1 MKEIIYLNT
10 KLVNSMLAQLN
21 TGLITKLINEQGI
34 TDTKGESTNE
44 TVSSTLNYKGS
55 ITVFSGGVTSSD
67 TSTDATNVVFSKNNK
82 DLIESALDDYSLD
95 ILLNN
100 LQKENIIKN
109 ENLQDG
115 NLILSKGSISSYNFN
130 HLQDISNLSD
140 LKDILPD
147 YEQFCNVKQNL
158 KKAKFGSP
166 NYNMLKKQLTESTWY
181 NFKIFHDMSMYA
193 NNLLKENTLIKI
205 NEFVSIC
212 ENQYIRLSTPQ
223 LYFNNFSD
231 KNITVLAVI
240 ITKIN
245 EKVPNDFSKSLSES
259 NDFFK
264 NGPALISNIIFGS
277 SSILDENDFIVRP
290 IAIYYDLK

>member
-140 LKDILPD
+140 LKEILPD
-147 YEQFCNVKQNL
+147 YEQFCNVKQSL

-166 NYNMLKKQLTESTWY
+166 NY
-181 NFKIFHDMSMYA
+181 DMSMYA

>member
-44 TVSSTLNYKGS
+44 TVSSTLNYKGNVA
-55 ITVFSGGVTSSD
+55 VFSGGVTSAD
-67 TSTDATNVVFSKNNK
+67 TFTDATNVVFSKNT
-82 DLIESALDDYSLD
+82 
-95 ILLNN
+95 
-100 LQKENIIKN
+100 
-109 ENLQDG
+109 
-115 NLILSKGSISSYNFN
+115 
-130 HLQDISNLSD
+130 
-140 LKDILPD
+140 
-147 YEQFCNVKQNL
+147 
-158 KKAKFGSP
+158 P
-166 NYNMLKKQLTESTWY
+166 NYNNLKKQLADSHWY
-181 NFKIFHDMSMYA
+181 NFKLFNDISTYV
-193 NNLLKENTLIKI
+193 NNLFKENTLIKI

-212 ENQYIRLSTPQ
+212 ENQYLRLSTPQ

-231 KNITVLAVI
+231 KNITVLAFI

-245 EKVPNDFSKSLSES
+245 EKVPNEFSDSLSEL

-264 NGPALISNIIFGS
+264 NGPALISNIMLGS
-277 SSILDENDFIVRP
+277 TNVIDENDFIVRP

>member
-44 TVSSTLNYKGS
+44 TVSSALNYKGS
-55 ITVFSGGVTSSD
+55 MAFLSGAVTSAD
-67 TSTDATNVVFSKNNK
+67 TFTDATNAVFSKNNK
-82 DLIESALDDYSLD
+82 DLIETAMDDYSLD

-109 ENLQDG
+109 KNYQDG
-115 NLILSKGSISSYNFN
+115 NLILSKGCMSSYNFN
-130 HLQDISNLSD
+130 QLQDISNLAE
-140 LKDILPD
+140 LKNILPNYD
-147 YEQFCNVKQNL
+147 EFSNMENEL
-158 KKAKFGSP
+158 KKAKIGTP
-166 NYNMLKKQLTESTWY
+166 KYNNLKKKLEDSPWY
-181 NFKIFHDMSMYA
+181 NFKLFNDISMYV
-193 NNLLKENTLIKI
+193 NNLFKENTLIKI

-231 KNITVLAVI
+231 KNITVLAVV

-245 EKVPNDFSKSLSES
+245 EKVPNEFSDSLSEL

-264 NGPALISNIIFGS
+264 NGPALISNIMLGS
-277 SSILDENDFIVRP
+277 SNVIEENDFIVRP
-290 IAIYYDLK
+290 IAIYYELK

>member
-44 TVSSTLNYKGS
+44 TVSSALNYKGS
-55 ITVFSGGVTSSD
+55 ITVFSGGVTSTD

-140 LKDILPD
+140 LKEILPD
-147 YEQFCNVKQNL
+147 YEQFCNVEQSL

-166 NYNMLKKQLTESTWY
+166 NYDKLKKQLTESTWY
-181 NFKIFHDMSMYA
+181 NFKIFYDMSMYA

>member
-55 ITVFSGGVTSSD
+55 ITVFSGGVTSAD
-67 TSTDATNVVFSKNNK
+67 TFTDATNVVFSKNNK
-82 DLIESALDDYSLD
+82 DLIETALDDYSLD

-109 ENLQDG
+109 ENYQDG

-130 HLQDISNLSD
+130 QLQDISSLEE
-140 LKDILPD
+140 LKNILPNYD
-147 YEQFCNVKQNL
+147 KFSKMEYEL
-158 KKAKFGSP
+158 KKAKFGTP
-166 NYNMLKKQLTESTWY
+166 NYNNLKKQLADNPWY
-181 NFKIFHDMSMYA
+181 NFKLFSDISMYV
-193 NNLLKENTLIKI
+193 NNLFKENTLIKI
-205 NEFVSIC
+205 NKFVSIC

-245 EKVPNDFSKSLSES
+245 EKIPNEFSDSLSEL

-264 NGPALISNIIFGS
+264 NGPALISNIMLGS
-277 SSILDENDFIVRP
+277 TNVIEENDFIVRP
-290 IAIYYDLK
+290 IAIYYELK

>member
-1 MKEIIYLNT
+1 ME
-10 KLVNSMLAQLN
+10 
-21 TGLITKLINEQGI
+21 KLIIKNFGPISDVEIELKKYIVLIG
-34 TDTKGESTNE
+34 
-44 TVSSTLNYKGS
+44 
-55 ITVFSGGVTSSD
+55 D
-67 TSTDATNVVFSKNNK
+67 TSTGKSVIAKLICIFQECLLIGVK
-82 DLIESALDDYSLD
+82 DIKSFKDKLEKYNIPYLNENSIIEYHFFEEYYVKIHGD

-109 ENLQDG
+109 KNYQDG

-130 HLQDISNLSD
+130 QLQNISNLEE
-140 LKDILPD
+140 LKNILPNYD
-147 YEQFCNVKQNL
+147 QFSKIENEL
-158 KKAKFGSP
+158 KKAKFGTP
-166 NYNMLKKQLTESTWY
+166 NYNNLKKQLADSHWY
-181 NFKIFHDMSMYA
+181 NFKLFNDISTYV
-193 NNLLKENTLIKI
+193 NNLFKENTLIKI

-231 KNITVLAVI
+231 KNITVLAFI

-245 EKVPNDFSKSLSES
+245 EKVPNEFSDSLSEL

-264 NGPALISNIIFGS
+264 NGPALISNIMLGS
-277 SSILDENDFIVRP
+277 TNVIDENDFIVRP

>member
-44 TVSSTLNYKGS
+44 TVSSTLNYKGNVA
-55 ITVFSGGVTSSD
+55 VFSEGVTSAD
-67 TSTDATNVVFSKNNK
+67 TFTDATNVVFSKNNK
-82 DLIESALDDYSLD
+82 DLIETALDDYSLD

-109 ENLQDG
+109 KNYQDG
-115 NLILSKGSISSYNFN
+115 NLILSKGRISSYNFN
-130 HLQDISNLSD
+130 QLQNISNLEE
-140 LKDILPD
+140 LKNILPNYD
-147 YEQFCNVKQNL
+147 QFSKIENEL
-158 KKAKFGSP
+158 KKAKFGTP
-166 NYNMLKKQLTESTWY
+166 NYNNLKKQLADSHWY
-181 NFKIFHDMSMYA
+181 NFKLFNDISTYV
-193 NNLLKENTLIKI
+193 NNLFKENTLIKI

-212 ENQYIRLSTPQ
+212 ENQYLRLSTPQ

-231 KNITVLAVI
+231 KNITVLAFI

-245 EKVPNDFSKSLSES
+245 EKVPNEFSDSLSEL

-264 NGPALISNIIFGS
+264 NGPALISNIMLGS
-277 SSILDENDFIVRP
+277 TNVIDENDFIVRP

>member
-44 TVSSTLNYKGS
+44 TVSSALNYKGS
-55 ITVFSGGVTSSD
+55 IPVFSGGVTSTD

-147 YEQFCNVKQNL
+147 YEQFCNVKQ
-158 KKAKFGSP
+158 KTHTPAKSC
-166 NYNMLKKQLTESTWY
+166 E
-181 NFKIFHDMSMYA
+181 FKG
-193 NNLLKENTLIKI
+193 
-205 NEFVSIC
+205 C
-212 ENQYIRLSTPQ
+212 
-223 LYFNNFSD
+223 
-231 KNITVLAVI
+231 
-240 ITKIN
+240 
-245 EKVPNDFSKSLSES
+245 
-259 NDFFK
+259 
-264 NGPALISNIIFGS
+264 
-277 SSILDENDFIVRP
+277 VRYTQN
-290 IAIYYDLK
+290 A